1 MLGTIPSVSH
11 REIFPHVYHILYCIS
26 TKLIWKISILL
37 IYLISLKGSSSYVTF
52 NGQLSQYSDSLLTV
66 RSRDRIPVAAR
77 FSAPIQNSPVAHP
90 ASYTIGTGS
99 FPGVKRPRCGV
110 DHRPASSTEV
120 KERVELYLY
129 SPSGP
134 SPVLGWTLLF
144 LCNLHSSLHYINTV
158 MHLPMRVST
167 CMLTNTHTHTVS
179 T

>member
-1 MLGTIPSVSH
+1 MLGTFPFVSH
-11 REIFPHVYHILYCIS
+11 REIFPHVYHTVYCIT

-37 IYLISLKGSSSYVTF
+37 IYLISLKVSSSYVTF
-52 NGQLSQYSDSLLTV
+52 NGQLSQYSDLLLAV
-66 RSRDRIPVAAR
+66 WSVDWIPVVAR
-77 FSAPIQNSPVAHP
+77 FSAPIQTSPVAHP

-99 FPGVKRPRCGV
+99 FSGVKWPGYGV

-129 SPSGP
+129 SSSEPS

-144 LCNLHSSLHYINTV
+144 LCNLHSSLHYIKTV
-158 MHLPMRVST
+158 MHLPMWMRT
-167 CMLTNTHTHTVS
+167 CTHTHTHTVS